1 MKYSININQGSIADH
16 GLSGKT
22 DLTDWAIVDYIKDWQ
37 ANPKAERYQQM
48 IWFNF
53 SQFIKQMPLLGITS
67 KGAVSKRIKKLFDL
81 GLIDVFQ
88 EKNSRVF
95 VELTQFCV
103 DVIMFKGSSKST
115 QKGFPKETGVSQS
128 EQGVS
133 QSEQGVSQSEQ
144 GVSDRKHSIDHH
156 LTAHQNKNK
165 EKPAGKSTETWNAY
179 SYAYLGRYPRAPYR
193 DASVNSLLCKFV
205 DKVGKEDAPFIAAY
219 YLTLDDQW
227 YVKKGHDVA
236 TLLQNAQSIANQWAA
251 GTNNT
256 SINYRQN
263 ERTNHNL
270 NVANRVIAKLQ
281 ASGEIE

>member
-37 ANPKAERYQQM
+37 ANPKAERYEQM

-53 SQFIKQMPLLGITS
+53 SQFIKEMPLLGISS

-95 VELTQFCV
+95 IELTQFCV
-103 DVIMFKGSSKST
+103 DVIMFKGSSKSV
-115 QKGFPKETGVSQS
+115 QKGFPQETGVSQS
-128 EQGVS
+128 ERGVS
-133 QSEQGVSQSEQ
+133 QSER
-144 GVSDRKHSIDHH
+144 GVSDRKHSIEHH

-179 SYAYLGRYPRAPYR
+179 SRAYLKRYGVSPLRGAK
-193 DASVNSLLCKFV
+193 VNKLLCSLV
-205 DKVGKEDAPFIAAY
+205 DQVGAEQAPHVAHY
-219 YLTLDDQW
+219 YVSLNDQW
-227 YVKKGHDVA
+227 YQKKSHDIP
-236 TLLQNAQSIANQWAA
+236 TLVQNAQGIFTQWAT
-251 GTNNT
+251 GTNKT
-256 SINYRQN
+256 SRDYQQD
-263 ERTNHNL
+263 ERRSL
-270 NVANRVIAKLQ
+270 LANNRDEAMRMLESRGNQ
-281 ASGEIE
+281 